1 MGTPNGY
8 YSLLIPAIRQCY
20 ARAMENW
27 LNTHISLPV
36 YSSISLEK
44 ENAYSHLAGLLL
56 ALLGFIWVI
65 AVEGINP
72 GMAVFAAS
80 NVIMYA
86 SSFLYHQ
93 LPTGA
98 LKRLMRIMDH
108 SSIYILIAGSY
119 TPVLLY
125 MGTPLAYGYAA
136 GMWIAALLGIFLTT
150 KYWGKLYV
158 LHIALYAAMGW
169 SILSV
174 WPQVYPLLPDGLF
187 PYLIAGGITYTSG
200 ILFYGMKRIPHNH
213 FIWHLFVLA
222 GSIIFF
228 AGYAI
233 FLI

>member
-8 YSLLIPAIRQCY
+8 NSLLIPAIRQCY

-93 LPTGA
+93 LPAGA

-136 GMWIAALLGIFLTT
+136 GI
-150 KYWGKLYV
+150 
-158 LHIALYAAMGW
+158 
-169 SILSV
+169 
-174 WPQVYPLLPDGLF
+174 
-187 PYLIAGGITYTSG
+187 
-200 ILFYGMKRIPHNH
+200 
-213 FIWHLFVLA
+213 
-222 GSIIFF
+222 
-228 AGYAI
+228 
-233 FLI
+233 